1 MVAEETKTQGNGWA
15 MVGVIAFLAVCC
27 ILGFVFFRSPGALFF
42 FILMPL
48 LGVSLFL
55 AFGFFTVEPNMA
67 VVLLLLGKY
76 QGTEKETGF
85 RWTNPLYTKKKIS
98 LRARNFDSDKLKVN
112 DKKGNPIEIS
122 AVVVWCV
129 HDTAKAVF
137 EVEDFVQY
145 VHIQSESA
153 LRHLA
158 TIYPYDTYET
168 EDEISLRSSIDEV
181 SEALKIEI
189 QDRTRAAGVE
199 IVEARINHLSYATEI
214 AQAMLR
220 RQQAEAIISARQ
232 KIVEGSVGMVEI
244 ALERLK
250 REGVVE
256 FDEER
261 KANMVN
267 NLMCVLCS
275 EEATQAVINTGSLY

>member
-1 MVAEETKTQGNGWA
+1 MIVLLSTLL
-15 MVGVIAFLAVCC
+15 VIAGIMCA
-27 ILGFVFFRSPGALFF
+27 
-42 FILMPL
+42 
-48 LGVSLFL
+48 
-55 AFGFFTVEPNMA
+55 GFFTVEPNKA
-67 VVLLLLGKY
+67 AVLLLFGKY
-76 QGTEKETGF
+76 MGTEKETGF
-85 RWTNPLYTKKKIS
+85 RWANPLYSKRKVS

-112 DKKGNPIEIS
+112 DKKGVPIEIS
-122 AVVVWCV
+122 SVIVWRV
-129 HDTAKAVF
+129 NDTAKAVF
-137 EVEDFVQY
+137 EVDDFVKY

-168 EDEISLRSSIDEV
+168 DDELSLRSSVDEV
-181 SEALKIEI
+181 SEALKQEI
-189 QDRTRAAGVE
+189 QDRTSAAGVE

-244 ALERLK
+244 ALERLQ
-250 REGVVE
+250 RDGVVE
-256 FDEER
+256 LDEER
-261 KANMVN
+261 KANMVC

-275 EEATQAVINTGSLY
+275 EEATQPIINTGSLY

>member
-1 MVAEETKTQGNGWA
+1 MIVLLSTLL
-15 MVGVIAFLAVCC
+15 VITAIMCA
-27 ILGFVFFRSPGALFF
+27 
-42 FILMPL
+42 
-48 LGVSLFL
+48 
-55 AFGFFTVEPNMA
+55 GFFTVEPNKA
-67 VVLLLLGKY
+67 AVLLLFGKY
-76 QGTEKETGF
+76 MGTEKETGF
-85 RWTNPLYTKKKIS
+85 RWANPLYSKRKVS
-98 LRARNFDSDKLKVN
+98 LRIRNFESDKLKVN
-112 DKKGNPIEIS
+112 DKKGVPIEIS
-122 AVVVWCV
+122 AVIVWCV
-129 HDTAKAVF
+129 EDTAKAVF
-137 EVEDFVQY
+137 EVDDFVKY

-168 EDEISLRSSIDEV
+168 DDELSLRSSIDEV
-181 SEALKIEI
+181 SEALKQEI
-189 QDRTRAAGVE
+189 QDRTRATGVE

-244 ALERLK
+244 ALERLQ

-275 EEATQAVINTGSLY
+275 EEATQPIINTCSLY

>member
-1 MVAEETKTQGNGWA
+1 MVTEETKIQFGGWA
-15 MVGVIAFLAVCC
+15 VVFVIALLTVCS
-27 ILGFVFFRSPGALFF
+27 ISGFIYFKSPGALV
-42 FILMPL
+42 LCVLL
-48 LGVSLFL
+48 LGAALFMS
-55 AFGFFTVEPNMA
+55 FGFFTVEPNMA
-67 VVLLLLGKY
+67 MVLLLFGKY

-85 RWTNPLYTKKKIS
+85 RWTNPLYSKKKIS
-98 LRARNFDSDKLKVN
+98 LRARNFDSDTLKVN

-122 AVVVWCV
+122 AVIVWCV
-129 HDTAKAVF
+129 KDTAMALF
-137 EVEDFVQY
+137 EVEDFVEY

-168 EDEISLRSSIDEV
+168 EDEITLRSSIDEV
-181 SEALKIEI
+181 SDALKIEI
-189 QDRTRAAGVE
+189 QDRAQGAGVE

-244 ALERLK
+244 ALERLQ
-250 REGVVE
+250 RDGVVE

-261 KANMVN
+261 KASMVS

-275 EEATQAVINTGSLY
+275 EEATQPIINTGSLY